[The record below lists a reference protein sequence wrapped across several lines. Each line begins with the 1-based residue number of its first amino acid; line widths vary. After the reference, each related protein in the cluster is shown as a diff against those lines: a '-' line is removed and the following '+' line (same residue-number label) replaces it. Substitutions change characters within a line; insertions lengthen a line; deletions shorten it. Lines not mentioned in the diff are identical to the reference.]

1 MKHDDDSRN
10 PQEFLDLL
18 PQAKNGKLKIYLG
31 GAAGVGKTYRTLE
44 EAHQLRAEGH
54 DVVLGFIET
63 HGRAE
68 TAARVRDLECIPL
81 KKVTYRG
88 VTVEEMDVDGIV
100 ARNPEFAVVDELPH
114 TNVTGSKHN
123 RRYQDVEDL
132 LDHGSM

>member
-1 MKHDDDSRN
+1 M
-10 PQEFLDLL
+10 
-18 PQAKNGKLKIYLG
+18 
-31 GAAGVGKTYRTLE
+31 LE

-68 TAARVRDLECIPL
+68 TAARVSDLECIPL
-81 KKVTYRG
+81 KKVAYRG
-88 VTVEEMDVDGIV
+88 VTVEEMDVGGIV

-123 RRYQDVEDL
+123 RRYEDVEEL
-132 LDHGSM
+132 LDHGINVITAFNVQHLESLNR